1 MALRGIAAG
10 YPQIKSVNFIE
21 YFHSVDVNPED
32 FSEQHVVAVKLN
44 AHVYIGKYYGVDQAE
59 AYTKAK
65 DVVKG
70 FLVKSGCFD
79 PDTRLPNVP
88 YREYG
93 FEAPAPLIDLT
104 PDAFNFE
111 SGAITYLESTNEG
124 DQIYTAVTGIDTSID
139 IRIDG
144 PGLDELY
151 IYRRLSNKLP
161 KPANTT
167 TTSLAGFTIYVPGTL
182 ITVPNNYAL
191 GLTIRPG
198 TSWDYF
204 SYYTSLITLVN
215 TSDSNATLATLTVNL
230 DPGFA
235 PP

>member
-21 YFHSVDVNPED
+21 YFHTKEVLDDN
-32 FSEQHVVAVKLN
+32 SEQHVVAVKLN

-93 FEAPAPLIDLT
+93 FEPSSPLIDLT
-104 PDAFNFE
+104 PDAFNF
-111 SGAITYLESTNEG
+111 GTGGITYLELTTEG
-124 DQIYTAVTGIDTSID
+124 DQIYTAVTGIDASID

-144 PGLDELY
+144 PGLDEIY
-151 IYRRLSNKLP
+151 IYRRLVNKLP

-167 TTSLAGFTIYVPGTL
+167 TSSLAGFTIYVPGTL
-182 ITVPNNYAL
+182 ITVPNDYAL

-198 TSWDYF
+198 YGWDYS
-204 SYYTSLITLVN
+204 SYYTANITLVN
-215 TSDSNATLATLTVNL
+215 TSDSNATLATLTVDL